1 VITGDFL
8 KVCGCKKYYV
18 LLYDC
23 YVMEFFS
30 RYAQQ
35 KNTDADTEFD
45 C

>member
-1 VITGDFL
+1 MTAML
-8 KVCGCKKYYV
+8 WN
-18 LLYDC
+18 
-23 YVMEFFS
+23 FFS